1 MGPSSLIKLITL
13 LRILLKNPVLSVEG
27 LKKPVVMKDEII
39 IAYLKKEL
47 PPGEMV
53 SIENWIGLSG
63 ENKNHFDRVKLIWE
77 NAAEDFSK
85 VRVNSGKAWDN
96 IQNLISKE
104 SLSQEKHRSISIG
117 TYLRIAA
124 SVVMLLGIGYLSSR
138 LINNASSSQDWII
151 VETGSD
157 RTDVE
162 LPDGSHVWLNHHT
175 KISYPGKFKTRKRE
189 VRLSG
194 EAFFDVTRN
203 RRKPFTVTTETS
215 VVEVLGTS
223 FNVESGE
230 SPSEVIVTV
239 VEGKVALS
247 KVSDPAGKLILEP
260 GDKGTHIAA
269 DDRLFKERNR
279 DHNFLAW
286 KTGILIFE
294 NAALSDVC
302 SVLSEH
308 FDKPVIP
315 DHHGTLET
323 KRLTATYQN
332 RELEDVLTI
341 LALTLEISYEVLDDS
356 VTLSS
361 IP

>member
-1 MGPSSLIKLITL
+1 
-13 LRILLKNPVLSVEG
+13 
-27 LKKPVVMKDEII
+27 MKDELI

-47 PPGEMV
+47 PPEEMAP
-53 SIENWIGLSG
+53 IENWIGLSS
-63 ENKNHFDRVKLIWE
+63 ENKNHFDRVKIIWE
-77 NAAEDFSK
+77 NSSEDFSK
-85 VRVNSGKAWDN
+85 VRVDSGKAWEN
-96 IQNLISKE
+96 IQNSISKE
-104 SLSQEKHRSISIG
+104 DLSHEKHLSISIR

-124 SVVMLLGIGYLSSR
+124 SVLILLGIGYLSSR
-138 LINNASSSQDWII
+138 LINNTASSRQDWIT

-175 KISYPGKFKTRKRE
+175 KISYPGKFKTRIRE
-189 VRLSG
+189 VQLSG
-194 EAFFDVTRN
+194 EAFFDVTRKK
-203 RRKPFTVTTETS
+203 RKPFTVATETS
-215 VVEVLGTS
+215 LVEVLGTA
-223 FNVESGE
+223 FNVESDR
-230 SPSEVIVTV
+230 PRSEVIVTV

-247 KVSDPAGKLILEP
+247 KISDQAGQLILEP
-260 GDKGTHIAA
+260 GDMGTHIPA
-269 DDRLFKERNR
+269 DDRLYKERNR

-286 KTGILIFE
+286 KTGILVFE
-294 NAALSDVC
+294 NAPLSDVC